1 MNAPAAD
8 IRKGPLAWMAGH
20 SVAANLLMLI
30 LLLGGLFWAKRI
42 QQEVF
47 PYFELDRVSIR
58 VSYPGASPE
67 EVERGI
73 VLAIEEAIQGLSDIK
88 EVTATAGEGGA
99 TVTVE
104 MIEGGDIQRLAQ
116 DIDAEVSR
124 ITSFPDEAEDAK
136 VTIAARQRYV
146 VSLALYGDQ
155 REQVLREY
163 AEYIRDKLV
172 QHPAITQADLTGVRD
187 FEISVEISQAQL
199 RAYHLNLNEVAARI
213 RSAAVELPGGAIK
226 TAGGDILVRV
236 KERRDYAREFGRL
249 PIITNTDGTPVRL
262 EDIAVIR
269 DGFEE
274 TDRRGTYNGKPAVL
288 IEVYRVGEQ
297 TPIEVADAVRTVVTE
312 LNHELPPGLSVE
324 LRNDR
329 SEIYRQRL
337 ELMLKNGYIGLGL
350 VFLLLAIFLEARLAF
365 WVSLGIPISFL
376 GSLLLLPGLGVS
388 INMVS
393 MFAFIVTLGIVVDD
407 AIVVGENI
415 YYHRQQGLPW
425 FAAAVTGV
433 RDIYV
438 PIVFS
443 VLTNMIAFL
452 PMLFIPGFMGKI
464 FRTIPLVVICV
475 FAISLV
481 ESLLILPAH
490 LGHKRPRR
498 EWGPLGWL
506 HCQQQR
512 FSGLF
517 LRFVHYGYGPFLRGV
532 IRWRYLSV
540 AVGIAVLI
548 ATVGYMRS
556 GRLGFELFPRV
567 ESDFSRA
574 SATLPFGAA
583 FNRTATVEQRL
594 VAAAQAVAAENGG
607 EDLVEGI
614 YASADANEAQV
625 RVYLTPPDRR
635 PISTAEFTQ
644 KWRQRVGA
652 LAGLESLR
660 FESDSG
666 GPGRGS
672 ALSVQ
677 LSHQRMEVLEQ
688 ASAELAEA
696 LKFYPNVSDV
706 NDGFSPGKPQ
716 LDFQLKP
723 AAQSTGLTAR
733 EIARQLRAAYYGAEA
748 LSQQRGRN
756 EIQVMVRL
764 PRGERESEFHLEE
777 MMLRTPGGGEM
788 PLRDAVEIHRGRAYT
803 DIRRKDG
810 RRVVTVEADVKP
822 RSRAGEVLAD
832 LKREALPQLGA
843 RYPGLV
849 SSFEGRRADQRESM
863 QALMRGMLLALGVI
877 FIMLAVPLNS
887 YVQPA
892 IIMVSIPFGLVGAA
906 VGHLI
911 MGYSLSVISM
921 FGVVALSGVVING
934 SLVLVDLANR
944 KRLAGQAPAEAIQSA
959 AIQRFRPI
967 LLTTLTT
974 FGGLAPMIFETSR
987 QARFLIPMAIS
998 LGYGVLFATVI
1009 TLLLVPCFYM
1019 ILEDVRPFLQ
1029 PARPADDDL
1038 TSADAAYTC
1047 QATIPE
1053 EKT

>member
-1 MNAPAAD
+1 MNDDATD
-8 IRKGPLAWMAGH
+8 IKKGPLAWMAGH

-30 LLLGGLFWAKRI
+30 FLLGGLFWARNI

-47 PYFELDRVSIR
+47 PYFELDRVTIR
-58 VSYPGASPE
+58 VPYPGASPE

-73 VLAIEEAIQGLSDIK
+73 VLSIEEAIQGLNDIK

-99 TVTVE
+99 SVTVE

-116 DIDAEVSR
+116 DIEAEVSR
-124 ITSFPDEAEDAK
+124 ITSFPEDAEDPK
-136 VTIAARQRYV
+136 ITIAARKRFV
-146 VSLALYGDQ
+146 VSLALYGNQ

-163 AEYIRDKLV
+163 AEYVRDKLL
-172 QHPAITQADLTGVRD
+172 QHPDITQADLSGVRD
-187 FEISVEISQAQL
+187 YEISVEITQETL
-199 RAYHLNLNEVAARI
+199 RAYGLSLDEVAARI
-213 RSAAVELPGGAIK
+213 RSAAVDLPGGAIK
-226 TAGGDILVRV
+226 TAGGDVLVRV
-236 KERRDYAREFGRL
+236 KERRDYAREFGQL
-249 PIITNTDGTPVRL
+249 PIITSLEGTPVRL
-262 EDIAVIR
+262 DDIATIT

-274 TDRRGTYNGKPAVL
+274 TDRQASYNGQPAVL
-288 IEVYRVGEQ
+288 LEIYRVGEQ
-297 TPIEVADAVRTVVTE
+297 TPIEVADAVRAVVAD
-312 LNHELPPGLSVE
+312 LKSELPPGLFVE

-329 SEIYRQRL
+329 SQVYRQRL
-337 ELMLKNGYIGLGL
+337 ELMLKNGFMGLCL
-350 VFLLLAIFLEARLAF
+350 VFLMLAIFLEARLAF

-376 GSLLLLPGLGVS
+376 GSLMILPGLGAS

-415 YYHRQQGLPW
+415 YYQRQQGMAW
-425 FAAAVTGV
+425 FPAAVSGV
-433 RDIYV
+433 REIYV
-438 PIVFS
+438 PIIFS
-443 VLTNMIAFL
+443 VLTNMIAFV
-452 PMLFIPGFMGKI
+452 PMLFIPGFMGKV
-464 FRTIPLVVICV
+464 FRVIPLVVISV

-498 EWGPLGWL
+498 DWGPLGWL

-512 FSGLF
+512 FSGFF
-517 LRFVHYGYGPFLRGV
+517 LRFVHFSYGPFLARV
-532 IRWRYLSV
+532 IRWRYLAV

-556 GRLGFELFPRV
+556 GRLGFELFPKI
-567 ESDFSRA
+567 ESDFSQA
-574 SATLPFGAA
+574 STVLPFGTA
-583 FNRTATVEQRL
+583 FSRTTEVEKRL
-594 VAAAQAVAAENGG
+594 VTAAQAVAAANGG
-607 EDLVEGI
+607 QELVEGI
-614 YASADANEAQV
+614 YATADNNEARV

-635 PISTAEFTQ
+635 PLSTAEFTQ
-644 KWRQRVGA
+644 RWREQTGA

-666 GPGRGS
+666 GPGHGG

-677 LSHQRMEVLEQ
+677 LSHQRMAVLEK

-696 LKFYPNVSDV
+696 MRFYPNVSDV
-706 NDGFSPGKPQ
+706 DDGFSPGKPQ
-716 LDFQLKP
+716 LDFQLTP
-723 AAQSTGLTAR
+723 AGQSAGLTAR
-733 EIARQLRAAYYGAEA
+733 EIARQLRAAYYGSEA

-756 EIQVMVRL
+756 DIQVMVRL
-764 PRGERESEFHLEE
+764 PRAERESEFNLEE
-777 MMLRTPGGGEM
+777 MVLQTPKGGEM
-788 PLRDAVEIHRGRAYT
+788 PLRDAATLTRGRAYT

-810 RRVVTVEADVKP
+810 RRIVTVEADVKP

-832 LKREALPQLGA
+832 LKVEALPQLQA

-849 SSFEGRRADQRESM
+849 YSFEGRRADQRDSM
-863 QALMRGMLLALGVI
+863 QALMRGLLLALGVI

-892 IIMVSIPFGLVGAA
+892 IIMIAIPFGLVGAV

-944 KRLAGQAPAEAIQSA
+944 KRRTGDGPGEAIQAA

-974 FGGLAPMIFETSR
+974 FGGLTPMIFETSR
-987 QARFLIPMAIS
+987 QARHLVPMAIS
-998 LGYGVLFATVI
+998 LGYGVLFATII

-1019 ILEDVRPFLQ
+1019 IVEDVRPLFQ
-1029 PARPADDDL
+1029 PTRPADDKL
-1038 TSADAAYTC
+1038 TLADDAYSC
-1047 QATIPE
+1047 QSVIPE
-1053 EKT
+1053 EKS

>member
-1 MNAPAAD
+1 MKAPTSE
-8 IRKGPLAWMAGH
+8 IKKGPLAWMAGH

-30 LLLGGLFWAKRI
+30 LLLGGLFAAKRI

-47 PYFELDRVSIR
+47 PYFEMDRVNVR
-58 VSYPGASPE
+58 VSYPGASPA

-88 EVTATAGEGGA
+88 EVTATASEGGA
-99 TVTVE
+99 SVTVE

-124 ITSFPDEAEDAK
+124 ISSFPEEAEDPK
-136 VTIAARQRYV
+136 VTIAARQHYV
-146 VSLALYGDQ
+146 VSLALYGKQ

-163 AEYIRDKLV
+163 AEYIRDKLL
-172 QHPAITQADLTGVRD
+172 QHTDITQAELTGVRD
-187 FEISVEISQAQL
+187 YEISVEISQETL
-199 RAYHLNLNEVAARI
+199 RAYNLSLDEVATRI

-249 PIITNTDGTPVRL
+249 PIITATEGTPVRL
-262 EDIAVIR
+262 EDIAVIT

-274 TDRRGTYNGKPAVL
+274 TDRHATYNGQPAVL
-288 IEVYRVGEQ
+288 IEVYRVGKQ
-297 TPIEVADAVRTVVTE
+297 TPIEVADAARAVVAD
-312 LNHELPPGLSVE
+312 LKRELPPGLSVE

-329 SEIYRQRL
+329 SEVYHQRL
-337 ELMLKNGYIGLGL
+337 DLMVNNGYIGLGL

-376 GSLLLLPGLGVS
+376 GSLLILPSMGVS
-388 INMVS
+388 INMIS

-415 YYHRQQGLPW
+415 YYHRQRGLPW
-425 FAAAVTGV
+425 FTAAVEGV

-443 VLTNMIAFL
+443 VLTNMVAFL
-452 PMLFIPGFMGKI
+452 PMLFIPGFMGKV
-464 FRTIPLVVICV
+464 FRAIPLVVISV

-481 ESLLILPAH
+481 ESLFILPAH

-512 FSGLF
+512 FSGFF
-517 LRFVHYGYGPFLRGV
+517 LRLVHNRYGPFLRWV
-532 IRWRYLSV
+532 LSWRYASI

-548 ATVGYMRS
+548 ATVGYMQS

-567 ESDFSRA
+567 ESDFARA
-574 SATLPFGAA
+574 TATLPFGAA
-583 FNRTATVEQRL
+583 FARTAKVEERL
-594 VAAAQAVAAENGG
+594 VSAAQAVAAENGDK
-607 EDLVEGI
+607 DLVEGI
-614 YASADANEAQV
+614 YARADANEAQI
-625 RVYLTPPDRR
+625 RVYLTPPDQR
-635 PISTAEFTQ
+635 PISTAEFSQ
-644 KWRQRVGA
+644 QWRERVGV

-660 FESDSG
+660 FESDSA
-666 GPGRGS
+666 GPGHGL

-677 LSHQRMEVLEQ
+677 LSHQRMEILEK

-696 LKFYPNVSDV
+696 LGDYPTVSDV
-706 NDGFSPGKPQ
+706 DDGFSPGKPQ
-716 LDFQLKP
+716 IDFRLKP
-723 AAQSTGLTAR
+723 GAQSVGLTAR
-733 EIARQLRAAYYGAEA
+733 EIARQLRAAYYGSEA

-756 EIQVMVRL
+756 EVQVMVRL
-764 PRGERESEFHLEE
+764 PRRERASEYHFEE
-777 MMLRTPGGGEM
+777 MVLRTPTGGEM
-788 PLRDAVEIHRGRAYT
+788 PLRDAVTINRGRAYT

-810 RRVVTVEADVKP
+810 RRIITVEADVKP
-822 RSRAGEVLAD
+822 RSKAGQVLAD
-832 LKREALPQLGA
+832 LKQGALPRLKE

-849 SSFEGRRADQRESM
+849 YSFEGRRADQRESM
-863 QALMRGMLLALGVI
+863 QALMRGLLMALGVI

-887 YVQPA
+887 YIQPI
-892 IIMVSIPFGLVGAA
+892 IIMSAIPFGLVGAA
-906 VGHLI
+906 LGHLI
-911 MGYSLSVISM
+911 MGYSLSVTSM
-921 FGVVALSGVVING
+921 FGVVALSGVVIND

-944 KRLAGQAPAEAIQSA
+944 KRRDGLSPEKAVYTA

-998 LGYGVLFATVI
+998 LGFGVLFATLI
-1009 TLLLVPCFYM
+1009 TLLLVPGFYM
-1019 ILEDVRPFLQ
+1019 ILEDIRPIFQ
-1029 PARPADDDL
+1029 PARPADTSLVRADD
-1038 TSADAAYTC
+1038 AYAC
-1047 QATIPE
+1047 QSVIPE
-1053 EKT
+1053 EKG